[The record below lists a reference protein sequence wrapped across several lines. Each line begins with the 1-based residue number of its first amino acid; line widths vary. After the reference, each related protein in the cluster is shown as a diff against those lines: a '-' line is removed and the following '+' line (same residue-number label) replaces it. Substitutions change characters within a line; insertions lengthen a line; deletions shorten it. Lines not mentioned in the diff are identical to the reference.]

1 MANRSVQLYLYADL
15 PGIGWRYCRAVFG
28 ANNNLKPHVLLR
40 PDGTEEIQVEADY
53 YLSYRSSG
61 HKMWENVGNNPSGAI
76 RALEKKRT
84 GKPIYQMLEMCK
96 RIAVRAG
103 IPREEAWLHKWRAT
117 YCVEL
122 LREGVD
128 LPSIQA
134 TMGHKEMETTARYC
148 APMKKT
154 ALRERLDRVNS
165 FNLKRNGLVGGNGA
179 AAAA

>member
-1 MANRSVQLYLYADL
+1 MRDIPISQELTTNLLKLKENSQCPLVFHTRS
-15 PGIGWRYCRAVFG
+15 
-28 ANNNLKPHVLLR
+28 
-40 PDGTEEIQVEADY
+40 
-53 YLSYRSSG
+53 
-61 HKMWENVGNNPSGAI
+61 
-76 RALEKKRT
+76 

-117 YCVEL
+117 FCVEL

-134 TMGHKEMETTARYC
+134 MMGHKDMETTARYC
-148 APMKKT
+148 APMKKM
-154 ALRERLDRVNS
+154 ALRERLDKVNS
-165 FNLKRNGLVGGNGA
+165 FNLKRNGLIGGNGA